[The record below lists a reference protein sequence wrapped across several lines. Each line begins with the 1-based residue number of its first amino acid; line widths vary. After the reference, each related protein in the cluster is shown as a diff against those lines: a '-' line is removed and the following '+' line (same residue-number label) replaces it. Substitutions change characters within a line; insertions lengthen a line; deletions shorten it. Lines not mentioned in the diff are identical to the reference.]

1 MPTDKT
7 DRREKERAANDA
19 IKTALGAL
27 LRALELSES
36 AGYGS
41 QVLGPLTDAQREARY
56 ALDTAMGRT

>member
-1 MPTDKT
+1 MSSDQNN
-7 DRREKERAANDA
+7 RREKELAANDA

-27 LRALELSES
+27 LRACELSES

-41 QVLGPLTDAQREARY
+41 QVLGPLTDAQRDVRY